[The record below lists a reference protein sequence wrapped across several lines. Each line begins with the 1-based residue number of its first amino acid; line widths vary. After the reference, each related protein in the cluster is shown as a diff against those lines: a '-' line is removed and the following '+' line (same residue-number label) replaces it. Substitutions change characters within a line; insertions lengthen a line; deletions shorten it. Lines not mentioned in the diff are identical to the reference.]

1 MDFITRLRIKALCRL
16 VGEDE
21 FGNCYYEARKPT
33 HPTYAP
39 TYTKVRTKLAKGLGK
54 GKNGYAG
61 RRKRYVIFRGMAEA
75 SKVPPDWH
83 GWLHYVE
90 DTPPPAE
97 GLPRHAWQKP
107 HQPNLSGTMYAY
119 RPAGH
124 LLGQGKRHKATGDY
138 EAWQPLGEYPSA
150 QQSDNGATTSNIGD
164 NNDS

>member
-16 VGEDE
+16 VGEDA

-33 HPTYAP
+33 HPIYAP
-39 TYTKVRTKLAKGLGK
+39 ARTKLAKGLGK
-54 GKNGYAG
+54 GNNSYAG

-124 LLGQGKRHKATGDY
+124 LLGEGKRHKATGDY
-138 EAWQPLGEYPSA
+138 EAWQPPAHTPMNTKGT
-150 QQSDNGATTSNIGD
+150 TTSDIGD
-164 NNDS
+164 TNDS